1 MDGNR
6 GEVDAG
12 DGQCLQRSQTAARP
26 RRSPVG
32 VRFVTLLSA
41 ELDEFQRTLRDFCE
55 RELRPLVDRAEA
67 EGRFPRTEVLPAMAA
82 LGWFRIGVPETA
94 GGVGGSS
101 RMHCLIGEEVARVC
115 GGFAASVLPAVLGP
129 AILMRLGTPQQQARL
144 LEPMMRGERLG
155 AIALTEPGA
164 GSDLVSLRTTARRDG
179 DAYVLDGS
187 KTFITNGAVADS
199 VIVAAVLSEI
209 AGRKGWV
216 RAAGINLFLVDRST
230 PGFSVARQLSKLGM
244 RSSDTAE
251 LVLDACRVPLDNRL
265 GGESANFLRLLD
277 VLDRTRLYI
286 AAVSVGV
293 AQAAFEAACAYAK
306 VRVAFGKPIGQHQA
320 VAFRL
325 AQMAVDL
332 DAARLLIHRAA
343 DAYDLNVPATKEVS
357 MAKLFASEAAIR
369 ITGDA
374 LQIHG
379 GYGYTTEF
387 ALERYFRDAKVGTL
401 WEGTSELQH
410 IIIARELGFAV

>member
-1 MDGNR
+1 M
-6 GEVDAG
+6 
-12 DGQCLQRSQTAARP
+12 T
-26 RRSPVG
+26 
-32 VRFVTLLSA
+32 FLSA
-41 ELDEFQRTLRDFCE
+41 ELDGFQRTLRDFCE
-55 RELRPLVDRAEA
+55 RDLRPLVDRAEA
-67 EGRFPRTEVLPAMAA
+67 DGCFPRAEILPAMAA

-101 RMHCLIGEEVARVC
+101 RMHCLIGEEVARIC

-129 AILMRLGTPQQQARL
+129 AILMRLGTPAQQAAL

-155 AIALTEPGA
+155 AIALSEAGA
-164 GSDLVSLRTTARRDG
+164 GSDLASLRTTARRDG
-179 DAYVLDGS
+179 EAYVLDGTKS
-187 KTFITNGAVADS
+187 FVTNGAIADG
-199 VIVAAVLSEI
+199 VIVAAILSEL

-251 LVLDACRVPLDNRL
+251 LVLEECRIPLGNRL

-293 AQAAFEAACAYAK
+293 AQAAFEAVCAYAK

-325 AQMAVDL
+325 ARMAVDL
-332 DAARLLIHRAA
+332 EAARLLIHGAA
-343 DAYDLNVPATKEVS
+343 DAYDLGVRATKEVS
-357 MAKLFASEAAIR
+357 MAKLFATEAAIR

-387 ALERYFRDAKVGTL
+387 PLERYFRDAKVGTL
-401 WEGTSELQH
+401 WEGTSEIQH
-410 IIIARELGFAV
+410 LIIARELGFAV

>member
-1 MDGNR
+1 M
-6 GEVDAG
+6 
-12 DGQCLQRSQTAARP
+12 ARP
-26 RRSPVG
+26 RGFLLPVSTVMFLSPTLDQFRS
-32 VRFVTLLSA
+32 
-41 ELDEFQRTLRDFCE
+41 TLRDFCE
-55 RELRPLVDRAEA
+55 RELRPLVDQAEVA
-67 EGRFPRTEVLPAMAA
+67 GCFPRSEILPAMAA
-82 LGWFRIGVPETA
+82 LGWFRIGVPEEV

-101 RMHCLIGEEVARVC
+101 RMHCLIGEEVARIC
-115 GGFAASVLPAVLGP
+115 GGFAVSVLPAVLGP
-129 AILMRLGTPQQQARL
+129 AILMRLATPEQQAML

-155 AIALTEPGA
+155 AIALTEPAA
-164 GSDLVSLRTTARRDG
+164 GSDLANLRTTARRHG
-179 DAYVLDGS
+179 DAYVLEGS
-187 KTFITNGAVADS
+187 KTFVTNGAIADS
-199 VIVAAVLSEI
+199 VIVAAILSEL

-230 PGFSVARQLSKLGM
+230 PGFSVARHLSKLGM

-251 LVLDACRVPLDNRL
+251 LVFDACRIPLGNRL

-286 AAVSVGV
+286 AAVSVGL

-306 VRVAFGKPIGQHQA
+306 VRETFGKPIGQHQA

-325 AQMAVDL
+325 ARMAVDL

-343 DAYDLNVPATKEVS
+343 DSYDLGGRVTKEVS
-357 MAKLFASEAAIR
+357 MAKLFATEAATR

-387 ALERYFRDAKVGTL
+387 PLERYFRDAKVGTL
-401 WEGTSELQH
+401 WEGTSEMQH
-410 IIIARELGFAV
+410 LIIARELGFAV